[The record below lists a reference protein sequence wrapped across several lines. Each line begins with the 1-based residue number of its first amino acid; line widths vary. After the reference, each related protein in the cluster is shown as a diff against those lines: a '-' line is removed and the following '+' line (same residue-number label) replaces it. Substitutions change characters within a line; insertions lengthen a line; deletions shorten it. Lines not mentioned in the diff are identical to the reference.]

1 MRQQISFTFFFFL
14 NRTKLMQ
21 SKEAFSLLLNSDDI
35 SNSYLMKLFSLSGKR
50 MQWRY
55 SFKGLTEMQK
65 VSGLNDFC

>member
-1 MRQQISFTFFFFL
+1 
-14 NRTKLMQ
+14 MQ